1 MLRLIVFY
9 PMIFIQLLDS
19 RQLITIRRN
28 LSAELIR
35 VGEVSGAFVDF
46 LLVVEV
52 VLVVAVNDGYFFS
65 KSCCLIEPKRTNT
78 GVLVF
83 VVVGGTV
90 GTFRSIDKRG
100 LVVAIGLA
108 AKARKGPNGRV
119 GFVVTSSIDDRG
131 LRTKLVAEL
140 ADEGRLVSRDDVR
153 LGKVIFDVI
162 KTESFILPLYRTSSF
177 GRILCIGGIEYF
189 FFKSIT
195 FIFEF

>member
-35 VGEVSGAFVDF
+35 VGEVSGAFVDL

-108 AKARKGPNGRV
+108 AKARKGLNGRV

>member
-108 AKARKGPNGRV
+108 AKARKGLNGRV

-131 LRTKLVAEL
+131 LRTKLVVEL
-140 ADEGRLVSRDDVR
+140 ADAIDSELR
-153 LGKVIFDVI
+153 
-162 KTESFILPLYRTSSF
+162 
-177 GRILCIGGIEYF
+177 
-189 FFKSIT
+189 SIY
-195 FIFEF
+195 

>member
-9 PMIFIQLLDS
+9 PIIFIQLLDS

-108 AKARKGPNGRV
+108 AKARKGLNGRV

>member
-9 PMIFIQLLDS
+9 PIIFIQLLDS

-108 AKARKGPNGRV
+108 AKARKGLNGRV

-189 FFKSIT
+189 FFKSIA